1 MGWGKTPPGRR
12 GYVQHALCVKY
23 NIVFLSRKERS
34 GELRSWSN
42 PVSLKDAYG
51 GQVQRFFR
59 AFEILKQG
67 VAERAFPGASF
78 AVTQGKDLVAL
89 AGVGGFTYEPDTE
102 PVDENTIYDLASVT
116 KAIATT
122 AAAMILYEKRK
133 LRLDMP
139 VQAAIPEFAG
149 ADPRRQ
155 QVTIR
160 MLLTHTSGLP
170 SYLRLFEQ
178 VSDRERLVEIACRAP
193 LATEPGTRADYSDI
207 GFIILG
213 ELLARTA
220 GEPLDTFCSK
230 QIFKPLGMHN
240 TTYNPPLSWK
250 AHIPPTVDDLSFRKR
265 IVRGE
270 VHDENASIL
279 RGVAGHAGLFATA
292 YDVARF
298 AECLL
303 SGGAPF
309 VERETVELFTTHDA
323 STPGSYAL
331 GWDTPTAPSQSGAYF
346 SKRAY
351 GHLGYTGTSLWI
363 DPERQLSVTLL
374 TNRTWQNQMP
384 DKIKVVRPAFHDA
397 ILEALDKN

>member
-1 MGWGKTPPGRR
+1 
-12 GYVQHALCVKY
+12 
-23 NIVFLSRKERS
+23 
-34 GELRSWSN
+34 
-42 PVSLKDAYG
+42 
-51 GQVQRFFR
+51 
-59 AFEILKQG
+59 
-67 VAERAFPGASF
+67 
-78 AVTQGKDLVAL
+78 
-89 AGVGGFTYEPDTE
+89 
-102 PVDENTIYDLASVT
+102 
-116 KAIATT
+116 
-122 AAAMILYEKRK
+122 MILYEKRK
-133 LRLDMP
+133 VRLDMP

-149 ADPRRQ
+149 ADPRRE

-160 MLLTHTSGLP
+160 MLLTHSAGLP

-193 LATEPGTRADYSDI
+193 LAAEPGTRADYSDI

-220 GEPLDTFCSK
+220 GEPLDSFCHK
-230 QIFKPLGMHN
+230 QIFKPLGMRN
-240 TTYNPPLSWK
+240 TAYNPPLSWK

-279 RGVAGHAGLFATA
+279 RGVAGHAGLFASA

-303 SGGAPF
+303 NGGAPL

-331 GWDTPTAPSQSGAYF
+331 GWDTPTAPSQSGKCF

-351 GHLGYTGTSLWI
+351 GHLGYTGTSLWL
-363 DPERQLSVTLL
+363 DPERRLSVTLL
-374 TNRTWQNQMP
+374 TNRTWRNQMP

-397 ILEALDKN
+397 ILEALNKN